1 MELTRHSNT
10 APRLPIW
17 LEPIGWLG
25 HSVIAGIGYVGG
37 VALLLA
43 GALGSMSRLA
53 RDEDGPGFWPVLKHE
68 LWWFLLMGF
77 PLVGLVHVGMGS
89 FLSLQ
94 AYFGS
99 TFVDGTGAV
108 VGVGLVRN
116 LAPLMAGLT
125 LSGLYACRIIAEL
138 QEPRNLESADDPA
151 APESRRAARGR
162 LAAPRIA
169 AAAVAT
175 IMLSLWGVAV
185 GTAVGWQCADTM
197 MGLSYET
204 FFMMF
209 WQMLWFRDVLGI
221 VVKGALFGL
230 FPAAICCHE
239 GLCLAEGNRA
249 AMAGAGSPQSRSLAD
264 QLGGPIV
271 RAACLSMVSILL
283 ANMTWFLLVY
293 HAVPVFGPSLLNP
306 PAP

>member
-1 MELTRHSNT
+1 MELTTTST
-10 APRLPIW
+10 SPRLPIW
-17 LEPIGWLG
+17 LEPIVWVGQC
-25 HSVIAGIGYVGG
+25 VIGGISYVGG
-37 VALLLA
+37 IAVLL
-43 GALGSMSRLA
+43 GSALGSVFASSRD
-53 RDEDGPGFWPVLKHE
+53 DEAPGFWPVMKGE

-108 VGVGLVRN
+108 VGVGLLRN

-125 LSGLYACRIIAEL
+125 LSGLYACRIISEL
-138 QEPRNLESADDPA
+138 LEH
-151 APESRRAARGR
+151 APGRTAGLDGAHLGRRARGR
-162 LAAPRIA
+162 VASPRIV

-175 IMLSLWGVAV
+175 TLLSIWGAAV
-185 GTAVGWQCADTM
+185 GTVVGWQCADTM

-209 WQMLWFRDVLGI
+209 YQMIWFRDILG
-221 VVKGALFGL
+221 VVFKGVLFGL
-230 FPAAICCHE
+230 FPAVICCYE
-239 GLCLAEGNRA
+239 GLMQAERVQQPDA
-249 AMAGAGSPQSRSLAD
+249 DAGPAVIRSHAHLY
-264 QLGGPIV
+264 GGPIV

-283 ANMTWFLLVY
+283 VNMTWFLLVY